1 MIDINASVSQLFLRN
16 IRAQANQTFTGSRDV
31 RRPALEASVVYQN
44 VQDYDCFIF
53 DSLSINYISISVQV
67 KHIAMPQRPRW
78 NVSVPEVD
86 IPTYLFGDP
95 TTPPGDALAFAD
107 AEDPETLSMTWTEL
121 RLWSQ
126 RLAAGL
132 QAAGGIYQSANP
144 HSNARELAYQ
154 FKLTT
159 PHFILASQETL
170 ICALEAAKMVGIGRG
185 RVYMFNHAPLAKD
198 GSGNDDFK
206 TGIDRSFYWK
216 RLTPSESKS
225 TTVYMIM
232 TSRLVILSLPMISS
246 HPNLTIGSTTGL
258 PKAAEVSHYGIL
270 ANCVQTDF
278 VMSLDPN
285 LRTKELAAKNSRWL
299 CTIPLY
305 HGLAL
310 CYFCIISIARQIHRM
325 LESIEKYRITE
336 LHLVPPII
344 VAMTK
349 DPATFSCAA
358 PLGPE
363 PTFQYESLWPEGQV
377 NIKQGL
383 ASTDFKSMP
392 VLTLPVDPA
401 VILSEPMPNCE
412 TRLMDDD
419 ENEVEPGQS
428 GEIWFRGPNIMKGQ
442 GMWPARMRMGG
453 ITSWTERRQVTVG
466 EGLKPMRADILWQEM
481 IKVKG
486 VQVWPAELEA
496 LLLDHSAV
504 RDAAVIGVRKDHEE
518 HPRAYIVAAPETSVT
533 SDDILQFVNNRVST
547 IKRLTGGVVFTNTI
561 PRSPVRL
568 TRF

>member
-1 MIDINASVSQLFLRN
+1 MIDINASVSQLFLCN
-16 IRAQANQTFTGSRDV
+16 IRAQANQTFTGARNV
-31 RRPALEASVVYQN
+31 RRPTLEATVVYQN

-53 DSLSINYISISVQV
+53 DSLSINYISINVQV
-67 KHIAMPQRPRW
+67 KHIAMPQRSRW
-78 NVSVPEVD
+78 SVSVPEVD

-95 TTPPGDALAFAD
+95 TTPLGDALAFAD
-107 AEDPETLSMTWTEL
+107 AEDPETLSMSWTEL
-121 RLWSQ
+121 RPW
-126 RLAAGL
+126 
-132 QAAGGIYQSANP
+132 SANP

-170 ICALEAAKMVGIGRG
+170 VCALEAAEMVDIGWE
-185 RVYMFNHAPLAKD
+185 RVYVFNHAPLAKD

-206 TGIDRSFYWK
+206 TGVKHWKNLLASTEIGRSFYWK
-216 RLTPSESKS
+216 RLTPSESKL

-232 TSRLVILSLPMISS
+232 TSGLVILSLPMIS
-246 HPNLTIGSTTGL
+246 T
-258 PKAAEVSHYGIL
+258 AEVSHYGIL
-270 ANCVQTDF
+270 ADCVQTDF

-310 CYFCIISIARQIHRM
+310 CYFCTISYEVHCM

-336 LHLVPPII
+336 MHLVPPII

-392 VLTLPVDPA
+392 LLTLPVDPA
-401 VILSEPMPNCE
+401 PMPKCE
-412 TRLMDDD
+412 IRLMDDD

-428 GEIWFRGPNIMKGQ
+428 GEIWFRGPNLMKGQ
-442 GMWPARMRMGG
+442 GMWPARMRLGG
-453 ITSWTERRQVTVG
+453 ITSWTERRQVTVD

-496 LLLDHSAV
+496 LLLDHPAV

-533 SDDILQFVNNRVST
+533 SDDTLQFVNNRVST

-568 TRF
+568 TRY

>member
-1 MIDINASVSQLFLRN
+1 
-16 IRAQANQTFTGSRDV
+16 
-31 RRPALEASVVYQN
+31 
-44 VQDYDCFIF
+44 
-53 DSLSINYISISVQV
+53 
-67 KHIAMPQRPRW
+67 MPQRSRW
-78 NVSVPEVD
+78 N
-86 IPTYLFGDP
+86 G
-95 TTPPGDALAFAD
+95 
-107 AEDPETLSMTWTEL
+107 
-121 RLWSQ
+121 
-126 RLAAGL
+126 LAAGL
-132 QAAGGIYQSANP
+132 QAAGLEEGDRVLLLSGNNVMFPVINLGVIMASGIYQSANP

-170 ICALEAAKMVGIGRG
+170 VCALEAAEIVGIGWE
-185 RVYMFNHAPLAKD
+185 RVYVFNHAPLAKD

-206 TGIDRSFYWK
+206 TGVKHWKNLLASTEIGRSFYWK
-216 RLTPSESKS
+216 RLTPSESKL

-232 TSRLVILSLPMISS
+232 TS
-246 HPNLTIGSTTGL
+246 GTTGL

-310 CYFCIISIARQIHRM
+310 CYFCTISIARQVPSYIMRQYEIHCM

-349 DPATFSCAA
+349 DPAVKSGKYD
-358 PLGPE
+358 LNS
-363 PTFQYESLWPEGQV
+363 ESLWPEGQV

-383 ASTDFKSMP
+383 ASTESCCNTIGWDP
-392 VLTLPVDPA
+392 TLTA
-401 VILSEPMPNCE
+401 VAGSVGEPMPNCE
-412 TRLMDDD
+412 IRLMDDD

-428 GEIWFRGPNIMKGQ
+428 GEIWFRGPNLMKGY
-442 GMWPARMRMGG
+442 WRNNKATHET
-453 ITSWTERRQVTVG
+453 ITSDGWLRTGDVVRQDENGWYYVVDR
-466 EGLKPMRADILWQEM
+466 KKEM
-481 IKVKG
+481 INFKG

-496 LLLDHSAV
+496 LLLDHPAV

-547 IKRLTGGVVFTNTI
+547 IKRLTGGVVFTNNI
-561 PRSPVRL
+561 PRSPSGKILRRIIRDTIKNESKL
-568 TRF
+568 

>member
-1 MIDINASVSQLFLRN
+1 MAS
-16 IRAQANQTFTGSRDV
+16 
-31 RRPALEASVVYQN
+31 
-44 VQDYDCFIF
+44 
-53 DSLSINYISISVQV
+53 
-67 KHIAMPQRPRW
+67 
-78 NVSVPEVD
+78 
-86 IPTYLFGDP
+86 
-95 TTPPGDALAFAD
+95 
-107 AEDPETLSMTWTEL
+107 
-121 RLWSQ
+121 
-126 RLAAGL
+126 
-132 QAAGGIYQSANP
+132 GIYQSANP
-144 HSNARELAYQ
+144 NSNARELAYQ

-170 ICALEAAKMVGIGRG
+170 VCALEAAEMVGIGRE
-185 RVYMFNHAPLAKD
+185 RVYVFNHAPLAKD
-198 GSGNDDFK
+198 GSGNDDSK
-206 TGIDRSFYWK
+206 TGVKHWKNLLASTEIGRSFYWK
-216 RLTPSESKS
+216 RLTPSESKL

-232 TSRLVILSLPMISS
+232 TS
-246 HPNLTIGSTTGL
+246 GTTGL

-278 VMSLDPN
+278 DMSLEPN

-310 CYFCIISIARQIHRM
+310 
-325 LESIEKYRITE
+325 L
-336 LHLVPPII
+336 
-344 VAMTK
+344 AMTK
-349 DPATFSCAA
+349 DPAVKSGKYDLSSVTKTFSCAA

-383 ASTDFKSMP
+383 ASTDLKSMP
-392 VLTLPVDPA
+392 LLTSPVDPA
-401 VILSEPMPNCE
+401 VIRSAGSVGEPMPNCE
-412 TRLMDDD
+412 IRLMDDD

-428 GEIWFRGPNIMKGQ
+428 GEIWFRGPNLMKGQ

-453 ITSWTERRQVTVG
+453 ITSWTERRQVTVD

-481 IKVKG
+481 IKFKG
-486 VQVWPAELEA
+486 VQVWRAELEA
-496 LLLDHSAV
+496 LLLDHPAV

-518 HPRAYIVAAPETSVT
+518 HPRAYIVAAPETFVT

-561 PRSPVRL
+561 RRSPSGKILRRIIRDTIKNESKL
-568 TRF
+568 

>member
-1 MIDINASVSQLFLRN
+1 
-16 IRAQANQTFTGSRDV
+16 
-31 RRPALEASVVYQN
+31 
-44 VQDYDCFIF
+44 
-53 DSLSINYISISVQV
+53 
-67 KHIAMPQRPRW
+67 
-78 NVSVPEVD
+78 
-86 IPTYLFGDP
+86 
-95 TTPPGDALAFAD
+95 DALAFAD

-121 RLWSQ
+121 RPWSQ
-126 RLAAGL
+126 GLAAGL
-132 QAAGGIYQSANP
+132 QAAGLEEGDRVLLLSGNNVMFPVINLGVIMASGIYQSANP

-170 ICALEAAKMVGIGRG
+170 VCALEAAEIVGIGWE
-185 RVYMFNHAPLAKD
+185 RVYVFNHAPLAKD

-206 TGIDRSFYWK
+206 TGVKHWKNLLASTEIGRSFYWK
-216 RLTPSESKS
+216 RLTPSESKL

-232 TSRLVILSLPMISS
+232 TSGLVILSLPMISS

-310 CYFCIISIARQIHRM
+310 CYFCTISIARQVPSYIMRQYEIHCM

-349 DPATFSCAA
+349 DPAVKSGKYDLNSVTKTFSCAA

-363 PTFQYESLWPEGQV
+363 PTFQSCCNTIGWDP
-377 NIKQGL
+377 
-383 ASTDFKSMP
+383 T
-392 VLTLPVDPA
+392 LTA
-401 VILSEPMPNCE
+401 VAGSVGEPMPNCE
-412 TRLMDDD
+412 IRLMDDD

-428 GEIWFRGPNIMKGQ
+428 GEIWFRGPNLMKGY
-442 GMWPARMRMGG
+442 WRNNKATHET
-453 ITSWTERRQVTVG
+453 ITSDGWLRTGDVVRQDENGWYYV
-466 EGLKPMRADILWQEM
+466 EM
-481 IKVKG
+481 INFKG

-496 LLLDHSAV
+496 LLLDHPAV

-547 IKRLTGGVVFTNTI
+547 IKRLTGGVVFTNNI
-561 PRSPVRL
+561 PRSPSGKILRRIIRDTIKNESKL
-568 TRF
+568 

>member
-1 MIDINASVSQLFLRN
+1 MIDINASVSQLLLCN
-16 IRAQANQTFTGSRDV
+16 IRAQANQTFTSARDV
-31 RRPALEASVVYQN
+31 RRPTLEASVVYQN

-67 KHIAMPQRPRW
+67 KHIAMPQRSRW
-78 NVSVPEVD
+78 NV
-86 IPTYLFGDP
+86 
-95 TTPPGDALAFAD
+95 DALAFAD
-107 AEDPETLSMTWTEL
+107 AEDPETLSMTWTEP

-170 ICALEAAKMVGIGRG
+170 VCALEAAEMVGIGRE
-185 RVYMFNHAPLAKD
+185 RVYVFNHAPLAKD
-198 GSGNDDFK
+198 GSGNDDSK
-206 TGIDRSFYWK
+206 TGVKHWKNLLASTEIGRSFYWK
-216 RLTPSESKS
+216 RLTPSESKL

-232 TSRLVILSLPMISS
+232 TSGLVILRLPMISS

-270 ANCVQTDF
+270 SNCVQTDF
-278 VMSLDPN
+278 VMSLEPN

-310 CYFCIISIARQIHRM
+310 CYFCTISVARQYEIHCM

-336 LHLVPPII
+336 LHLVLPII

-383 ASTDFKSMP
+383 ASTDLKSMP
-392 VLTLPVDPA
+392 LLTSPVDPA
-401 VILSEPMPNCE
+401 VIQSAGSVGEPIPNCE
-412 TRLMDDD
+412 IRLMDDD

-428 GEIWFRGPNIMKGQ
+428 GEIWFRGPNLMKGQ

-453 ITSWTERRQVTVG
+453 ITSWTERRQVTVD

-486 VQVWPAELEA
+486 VQVWRAELEA
-496 LLLDHSAV
+496 LLLDHPAV

-568 TRF
+568 TRY